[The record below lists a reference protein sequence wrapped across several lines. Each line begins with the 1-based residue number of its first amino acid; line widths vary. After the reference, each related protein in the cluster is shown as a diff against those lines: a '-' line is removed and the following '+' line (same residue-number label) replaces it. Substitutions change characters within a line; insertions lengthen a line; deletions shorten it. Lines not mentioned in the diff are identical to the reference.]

1 MDGFAGSFARIYRD
15 VAAAHKR
22 KQNVARAMKVVR
34 NLIESPSKAPTQ
46 DQYLSSFC
54 EMYQADE
61 SEATE
66 AFRAADDAGR
76 IEYRASRL
84 RLVQEEGTTD

>member
-15 VAAAHKR
+15 IAAAHKR
-22 KQNVARAMKVVR
+22 KQDIVRATKVVR
-34 NLIESPSKAPTQ
+34 YLEENPSKAPTQ
-46 DQYLSSFC
+46 DQFLSSFC
-54 EMYQADE
+54 EMYQVDE

-66 AFRAADDAGR
+66 AFRTAVDAGR

-84 RLVQEEGTTD
+84 RLVRGEDKSD